1 MDNGGFSEFAAVL
14 GGIAAVAAV
23 MSTIDSAV
31 LALTNIFT
39 QDFLRNWVFA
49 AGASF
54 STEIQITIPPFG
66 CLLAHLIY
74 TPFTCVGHSRTC
86 WPLTCPTCWP
96 LTCRRAMQHQVAN
109 FFDCPCVLDNTISDS
124 QC

>member
-14 GGIAAVAAV
+14 GGVAAIAAV

-49 AGASF
+49 AGARF
-54 STEIQITIPPFG
+54 FLTRIPITFG
-66 CLLAHLIY
+66 C
-74 TPFTCVGHSRTC
+74 
-86 WPLTCPTCWP
+86 
-96 LTCRRAMQHQVAN
+96 
-109 FFDCPCVLDNTISDS
+109 
-124 QC
+124 